1 MLKQVYENAKVI
13 KTGEHFTTVNEFTDQ
28 IPALRPKVL
37 WQAALEINKIGT
49 FNCNKILC
57 EEDKGAPIGT
67 AVSLITGIPLA
78 IARWYPYML
87 PEELSV
93 PITCEYYKGNLYVNG
108 IEDGDRI
115 TIVDDTISTGGT
127 IISMVEAIRKRNA
140 HIEEIIAVVE
150 KVNYNGVKK
159 VKEMTGIDVKTILK
173 IQVEN
178 GAVKVI

>member
-1 MLKQVYENAKVI
+1 MLRQVYENAKVI
-13 KTGEHFTTVNEFTDQ
+13 TVGDHLTTVNEFTDQ

-37 WQAALEINKIGT
+37 WQAALEVNKIGI

-78 IARWYPYML
+78 IARWYPYMF
-87 PEELSV
+87 PDEIAV
-93 PITCEYYKGNLYVNG
+93 PIACEYYKGNLYVNG
-108 IEDGDRI
+108 IEEGDKI

-140 HIEEIIAVVE
+140 SVEEIIAVVE
-150 KVNYNGVKK
+150 KVNYHGVEK
-159 VKEMTGIDVKTILK
+159 VRKVTGIDVKTILK

-178 GAVKVI
+178 GKVNVI